1 MHIRI
6 ANLKNITQEAIG
18 FAHSDCQTG
27 EAKPRQPSDMHIRIA
42 NLKKSAQEAIGYAHS
57 DCQSKKLNPGN
68 HGICTF
74 GLPI

>member
-6 ANLKNITQEAIG
+6 ANLRTITQEAIG

-27 EAKPRQPSDMHIRIA
+27 EATRQPSDMHIRTA
-42 NLKKSAQEAIGYAHS
+42 NLKISAGGHR
-57 DCQSKKLNPGN
+57 
-68 HGICTF
+68 ICTF